1 VIHIDGSR
9 GEGGGQILRSS
20 VALSMVTGQPLT
32 IERIRAGRKRPG
44 LLRQHLTAVKLAAR
58 VCGAR
63 VEGDRLG
70 STSLVFEPQEVMP
83 GTYEASIGTAGSA
96 TLVLQTVL
104 PALVL
109 ADEPSVVVVEGGTH
123 NPSAPPFDFLRFS
136 YLPLLKRMG
145 AEVRLTLER
154 HGFFP
159 KGGGRLRAEIQPGT
173 FGRLELLDLGASQWR
188 RATAT
193 VADLPEHVAKR
204 ELRTLEA
211 QLSLTP
217 ADLHAD
223 VLPPGRGPGNVC
235 RVELQHE
242 HATIVFTEHG
252 KKGKPAEKVAAELA
266 AQVRRFEASG
276 VAVDEHL
283 ADQLLLPMALG
294 DGGRFTTLR
303 PTLHTRTHAGV
314 LADFL
319 DDLVELTEL
328 GDDRWL
334 VEVAGAMG

>member
-1 VIHIDGSR
+1 MIRIDGSR

-20 VALSMVTGQPLT
+20 VALSMVTGQPVA
-32 IERIRAGRKRPG
+32 IDRIRAGRKKPG
-44 LLRQHLTAVKLAAR
+44 LLRQHLTAVQLAAR

-70 STSLVFEPQEVMP
+70 STELVFEPQGVTP
-83 GTYEASIGTAGSA
+83 GTYHASIGTAGST

-104 PALVL
+104 PALAL

-159 KGGGRLRAEIQPGT
+159 KGGGRLRAEIEPGT
-173 FGRLELLDLGASQWR
+173 FGRLELLDLGARQWR

-193 VADLPEHVAKR
+193 VADLPGHVAQR
-204 ELRTLEA
+204 ELRTLET
-211 QLSLTP
+211 QLSLSP

-223 VLPPGRGPGNVC
+223 VLAPGRGPGNVC

-252 KKGKPAEKVAAELA
+252 KKGKPAEKVAAALA

-283 ADQLLLPMALG
+283 ADQLLLPLALG

-314 LADFL
+314 IADFL
-319 DDLVELTEL
+319 EELVDLTEL

-334 VEVAGAMG
+334 VEVGGALG